1 MPVVNVVIDG
11 KVHKSVRVRQLS
23 AMFDCPV
30 NEKLRLSWS
39 GDMPFEKIEPW
50 NVGVI
55 VGPSGSGKTQIAKS
69 IFGEFKQ
76 PQWSDAAVVDDF
88 DERFT
93 MEQIAGV
100 CQAVG
105 FNTIPAW
112 MRSHSKLSNG
122 EQFRVSLARHLL
134 EDASPIVIDEFTSVV
149 DRQVAKIGA
158 HAVQKYVRK
167 TGKQFVGV
175 SCHYDV
181 IEWLQPDWMFEPAT
195 MTFTDRR
202 LLRCG
207 RPPLSAEISRVKYE
221 AWQLFAPFH
230 YLTAELN
237 HAANCFALYCEGR
250 IAAFG
255 GVLYRPHATARNIY
269 GLSRLVTL
277 PDWQG
282 LGLAM
287 ILTDAL
293 GAAYK
298 AMGRRFR
305 TYPAHPSL
313 IRSFGHSPKYALMK
327 AAGTF
332 GPKKGRTSSIGE
344 WNTAAR
350 PCAVFEYVG
359 EACDKE
365 QARQL
370 IESGSK

>member
-1 MPVVNVVIDG
+1 MPTVNVVIDSEI
-11 KVHKSVRVRQLS
+11 KKSVRVQQLS

-30 NEKLRLSWS
+30 SEKLHLEWK
-39 GDMPFEKIEPW
+39 GDMPYETLEGGW

-55 VGPSGSGKTQIAKS
+55 VGPSGSGKTQIANS
-69 IFGEFKQ
+69 LFGERKQ
-76 PQWSDAAVVDDF
+76 LKWSRAAVVDDF
-88 DERFT
+88 AQRFT
-93 MEQIAGV
+93 MQEIAGV

-112 MRSHSKLSNG
+112 MRSFSMLSNG

-134 EDASPIVIDEFTSVV
+134 EDSPLIVIDEFTSVV

-158 HAVQKYVRK
+158 HAVQKFARK
-167 TGKQFVGV
+167 NAKQFVGV

-202 LLRCG
+202 LLRRG
-207 RPPLSAEISRVKYE
+207 RPALTCEVSRVEYE
-221 AWQLFAPFH
+221 AWKLFAPFH
-230 YLTAELN
+230 YLTADLN
-237 HAANCFALYCEGR
+237 HAAKCFALYCEGR

-255 GVLYRPHATARNIY
+255 GVLHRPHATARNIV

-287 ILTDAL
+287 ILTDTL
-293 GAAYK
+293 GAAFK
-298 AMGRRFR
+298 ACGKRFR

-313 IRSFGHSPKYALMK
+313 IRSFGHSKNYALMK
-327 AAGTF
+327 QAGTF
-332 GPKKGRTSSIGE
+332 GPKKGKTSSIGE
-344 WNTAAR
+344 WDTAAR
-350 PCAVFEYVG
+350 PCAIFEYIG
-359 EACDKE
+359 EASDKE

-370 IESGSK
+370 IEAA